1 MTRPIT
7 TPREV
12 TDDEGTTWSCVQAF
26 AGLSD
31 DAAAQEAAERAAD
44 GDGKLAVVC
53 TPSGGAQ
60 SVRVELAPDWEALPD
75 DRLLAAIADARR

>member
-1 MTRPIT
+1 MT

-31 DAAAQEAAERAAD
+31 GDAAQEAAERAAD

-53 TPSGGAQ
+53 TPRGGAQ
-60 SVRVELAPDWEALPD
+60 SVRVELAPDWAGMPD
-75 DRLLAAIADARR
+75 DRLLAAIADARE

>member
-1 MTRPIT
+1 MT

-31 DAAAQEAAERAAD
+31 DGAAREAAEQAAE

-53 TPSGGAQ
+53 TPRGGAQ
-60 SVRVELAPDWEALPD
+60 SVRVELPPDWASMPD
-75 DRLLAAIADARR
+75 ERLLAAIAAARQAR